1 MTGVSLSKILSLEN
15 ARWAIQEFCRTKVMQ
30 PVWTLAYCHSL
41 SQETKDDIKAIV
53 KLFEQEN
60 PSVEQIKSLHQRL
73 SMNHVEINLAVTKKS
88 NYDNGFKQFVASI
101 EEVDI
106 KDEWWDELL
115 SYVDTMQSEVAF
127 RKESDVRQ
135 MVVKYYIR
143 KKDSLA
149 PKPTP
154 APTPTPVS
162 TQVPEVKEDVVEK
175 AKAAIKSA
183 NMPNMFWQQMLLEL
197 IDDYPAAAEYLTKY
211 LS

>member
-1 MTGVSLSKILSLEN
+1 
-15 ARWAIQEFCRTKVMQ
+15 
-30 PVWTLAYCHSL
+30 
-41 SQETKDDIKAIV
+41 
-53 KLFEQEN
+53 
-60 PSVEQIKSLHQRL
+60 
-73 SMNHVEINLAVTKKS
+73 
-88 NYDNGFKQFVASI
+88 
-101 EEVDI
+101 
-106 KDEWWDELL
+106 
-115 SYVDTMQSEVAF
+115 MQSEVAF

-143 KKDSLA
+143 KKDSLT
-149 PKPTP
+149 PKPIPT
-154 APTPTPVS
+154 PTPTPVP